1 MDRPHVRRAATAI
14 VVLFVV
20 SGIAGSP
27 MLPGPMVALAATP
40 PPVGLVFWNTLGSS
54 SEVLHSALGPNLT
67 FYADTDCSPDRCFG
81 PGIDVKG
88 NAAFVPGK
96 VGTAVTIG
104 EGTYF
109 SQQREHTLVLHDA
122 QTVVNTERGTIDVWY
137 KQLVDPVGYQNGIY
151 RIFDGPY
158 GLEHEQVAFWADA
171 SPPGAR
177 LGFGLRFGATDSIN
191 VLSKGDGQPGASLAG
206 LRNRWLHLLGMWD
219 RAGIDGTTDTMRL
232 YIDGVVVASTRASG
246 WGKVPAT
253 IVDIAGGNDQAI
265 ARTFVVDELKLW
277 SHANTPPRCAIAV
290 SAGPPTQVRATLQS
304 NRSGLAAIAVSKA
317 VNATV
322 AWPAF
327 LQGTTGP
334 VLVTATKTNQ
344 VLPAQVELQV
354 TDRAGNVT
362 TCDPALAEVTAHRAG
377 AVQVFKDI
385 PASEHVVTIMNGRPG
400 LSDLR
405 LLVNG
410 RHLVVQLRA
419 GEERTIDI
427 AGAMHAGSNTIL
439 AIGRG
444 RRGASAEL
452 MVWDGGQ

>member
-1 MDRPHVRRAATAI
+1 MSRGGVADGVKPLRVLRRRQQTAPHAPPTTHSYVDGDHHTACDCGRHRVCSRRA
-14 VVLFVV
+14 
-20 SGIAGSP
+20 SP
-27 MLPGPMVALAATP
+27 RLTERRLNR
-40 PPVGLVFWNTLGSS
+40 GLDRIRTDR
-54 SEVLHSALGPNLT
+54 HSAPTASATYSRARPPN
-67 FYADTDCSPDRCFG
+67 G
-81 PGIDVKG
+81 PGYEISSPRG
-88 NAAFVPGK
+88 AHWQLLHCQPQLSTRAALQQQEADEHQT
-96 VGTAVTIG
+96 GT
-104 EGTYF
+104 
-109 SQQREHTLVLHDA
+109 SQLEHTTRFL
-122 QTVVNTERGTIDVWY
+122 ERHRRQQPAGDRREQRVARGDGDTS
-137 KQLVDPVGYQNGIY
+137 PS
-151 RIFDGPY
+151 DGPVP
-158 GLEHEQVAFWADA
+158 H
-171 SPPGAR
+171 
-177 LGFGLRFGATDSIN
+177 
-191 VLSKGDGQPGASLAG
+191 
-206 LRNRWLHLLGMWD
+206 
-219 RAGIDGTTDTMRL
+219 
-232 YIDGVVVASTRASG
+232 DGVVVASTRASG

-290 SAGPPTQVRATLQS
+290 SAGPPTQVRATIQS

-327 LQGTTGP
+327 VQGTTGP

-444 RRGASAEL
+444 RRGGSAEV
-452 MVWDGGQ
+452 MIWDGG